1 MQRTGPGRIILF
13 RDRLTPEAASVKGR
27 DLALLVA
34 LGAMW
39 GSSFL
44 FIKVAVGEV
53 SPAFV
58 VAARLCFSVLTL
70 LAALPLLGR
79 FAVGRTTGAIPQVAG
94 LWRPLLLLGLFN
106 AALPFLLIAWGTQYL
121 PSGTAAILNS
131 TVPLFTA
138 LLALALPFSAGER
151 LGLLGAAGL
160 LLGIVGVGVL
170 VGGFGGLAGGHPGTR
185 PEALAGAG
193 AVLVGSVSY
202 AVGGLYAKSSMK
214 DVPVAVSAVG
224 QSAGGLVLVLPLA
237 AFALPAGLPS
247 LQTLGALAGLGVIG
261 TGFSL
266 LLYFRLI
273 ANVGPTR
280 TSTVTYLVPVWALL
294 YGALLLEEGI
304 TARSVLG
311 LVLILAG
318 VAGVSG
324 IFRIP
329 HKKPP
334 PAP

>member
-1 MQRTGPGRIILF
+1 VQRICPRRIISLSDL
-13 RDRLTPEAASVKGR
+13 RTPEATRVKGR
-27 DLALLVA
+27 DLVLLLA

-44 FIKVAVGEV
+44 FIKVAVVEV
-53 SPAFV
+53 PPAFL
-58 VAARLCFSVLTL
+58 VAARLSFSVLTL

-79 FAVGRTTGAIPQVAG
+79 FAGERAGAIPQVAR
-94 LWRPLLLLGLFN
+94 LWRPLLTLGLFN
-106 AALPFLLIAWGTQYL
+106 ATLPFFVISWGTQFL

-138 LLALALPFSAGER
+138 MLALALPWFAGER
-151 LGLLGAAGL
+151 LGLLGTAGL

-170 VGGFGGLAGGHPGTR
+170 VGGFGGLVEGLSGTR
-185 PEALAGAG
+185 SEALVGAG
-193 AVLVGSVSY
+193 AILAGSVSY
-202 AVGGLYAKSSMK
+202 AVGGLYARRSMK
-214 DVPVAVSAVG
+214 DVPVTVSAVG
-224 QSAGGLVLVLPLA
+224 QSAGGLVLVLPFA
-237 AFALPAGLPS
+237 AFALPKGLPS
-247 LQTLGALAGLGVIG
+247 LQAIGALAGLGVIG

-273 ANVGPTR
+273 ANAGPTR

-294 YGALLLEEGI
+294 YGGLLLGEAI

-324 IFRIP
+324 IFRP
-329 HKKPP
+329 PRRKPP
-334 PAP
+334 PVP

>member
-1 MQRTGPGRIILF
+1 
-13 RDRLTPEAASVKGR
+13 VKGR
-27 DLALLVA
+27 DLALLLV

-44 FIKVAVGEV
+44 FIKVAVVEV
-53 SPAFV
+53 PPAFV
-58 VAARLCFSVLTL
+58 VAARLFFSVLTL

-79 FAVGRTTGAIPQVAG
+79 FAGERTGAIPQVAR
-94 LWRPLLLLGLFN
+94 LWRPLLVLGLFN
-106 AALPFLLIAWGTQYL
+106 AALPFFVISWGTQFL

-138 LLALALPFSAGER
+138 LLALALPWFAGER
-151 LGLLGAAGL
+151 LGVLGVAGL

-170 VGGFGGLAGGHPGTR
+170 VGGSGSPIGGPLDAR
-185 PEALAGAG
+185 SEALAGAG
-193 AVLVGSVSY
+193 AILAGSVGY
-202 AVGGLYAKSSMK
+202 AVGGLYARHSMK
-214 DVPVAVSAVG
+214 DVPVTVSAVG
-224 QSAGGLVLVLPLA
+224 QSAGGLVLVLPFA
-237 AFALPAGLPS
+237 AFALPERLPS
-247 LQTLGALAGLGVIG
+247 LQVLGALAGLGVIG

-294 YGALLLEEGI
+294 YGAVLLGEGI
-304 TARSVLG
+304 TARSILG

-324 IFRIP
+324 IFRLP
-329 HKKPP
+329 RKEPP